1 MKTNFKSLEP
11 IQKEVNEVVNARLV
25 ANEMALPVQMDFLV
39 AMHVEF
45 FEFINAVGTFKFWK
59 HSHNPDKARVLDELA
74 DIIAFFLCIGQLDE
88 SADMIISDTEAE
100 LKEYSTLSIIRSVSA
115 AIQTGEETAYDVI
128 LMGIA
133 VEIARREVG
142 ATWEEI
148 VEAYKKKSEENIRR
162 QKEGY

>member
-11 IQKEVNEVVNARLV
+11 IQKEVNEIVNARLIENKMV
-25 ANEMALPVQMDFLV
+25 LPVQMDFLV

-59 HSHNPDKARVLDELA
+59 HSHKPEKDRVLDELA
-74 DIIAFFLCIGQLDE
+74 DIIAFFLSIGEIDKNADVVISETQDE
-88 SADMIISDTEAE
+88 LS
-100 LKEYSTLSIIRSVSA
+100 EYSTLSIMRSVSA
-115 AIQTGEETAYDVI
+115 AIQTGEETANDLI

-133 VEIARREVG
+133 VEIARRVVD

-148 VEAYKKKSEENIRR
+148 EAAYKKKSEENIRR

>member
-1 MKTNFKSLEP
+1 MKTDFKSLEP
-11 IQKEVNEVVNARLV
+11 IQKEVNEIVNARLIE
-25 ANEMALPVQMDFLV
+25 NKMALPVQMDYLV

-59 HSHNPDKARVLDELA
+59 HSHNPDKERVLDELA
-74 DIIAFFLCIGQLDE
+74 DIIAFYLSIGEIDNN
-88 SADMIISDTEAE
+88 ADAVITETEEE
-100 LKEYSTLSIIRSVSA
+100 LKEYSTISIIRSVSA
-115 AIQTGEETAYDVI
+115 AIQTGEETANDLI

-142 ATWEEI
+142 ANWEEI
-148 VEAYKKKSEENIRR
+148 AEAYKKKSAENIRR

>member
-1 MKTNFKSLEP
+1 MKVDFKSLET
-11 IQKEVNEVVNARLV
+11 IQLEVNKVVIERL
-25 ANEMALPVQMDFLV
+25 EKMGKGMPSQMDYLV

-59 HSHNPDKARVLDELA
+59 HSHNPEKERVLDELA
-74 DIIAFFLCIGQLDE
+74 DIIAFFLSIGKVGD
-88 SADMIISDTEAE
+88 DVDPIIEETEQE
-100 LKEYSTLSIIRSVSA
+100 LKDYSTLAIIQSVSA
-115 AIQTGEETAYDVI
+115 AIQTGEEAATDVI

-148 VEAYKKKSEENIRR
+148 VEAYKKKSEENINR

>member
-1 MKTNFKSLEP
+1 MKVDFKSLEP
-11 IQKEVNEVVNARLV
+11 IQKEVNETVLERLKV
-25 ANEMALPVQMDFLV
+25 MGKGMPSQMDYLV

-59 HSHNPDKARVLDELA
+59 HSHNPDKVRVLDELA
-74 DIIAFFLCIGQLDE
+74 DIIAFFLSIGKVDDSVDPVIE
-88 SADMIISDTEAE
+88 ETEEE
-100 LKEYSTLSIIRSVSA
+100 LKDYSTLSIIQSVSA
-115 AIQTGEETAYDVI
+115 AIQTGEETASDLI

-148 VEAYKKKSEENIRR
+148 VEAYKKKSEENIKR